1 MSKPRIALISY
12 SPLAV
17 GGIETHLLQI
27 FHGLGKEFDFTVLG
41 VLADPFLSSVEAL
54 GIACVPLA
62 PAPKFGADA
71 LLRLG
76 GEFRERRIDLVH
88 THDTRGGLLG
98 RIAARRAG
106 IPAIHT
112 VHTPS
117 FFLPQNPL
125 SVQAYRLAERLLARY
140 ATDRMIFVSRTIQ
153 QIYLDGRIAA
163 AGKARLVPN
172 GLEAEW
178 FQPVQHILREQTEI
192 RFLFVGRL
200 AREKGIGTLAAA
212 FGIVAGRIPGARL
225 VIAGDGPKKEELL
238 RAAEAGGWSNRLD
251 WLGMLSRV
259 RARETMRT
267 ADVFVLP
274 SDFESFSYTLLEAMA
289 CGLPCIACD
298 VGGNRDLV
306 EPGRTGS
313 LVPRADARRLA
324 DEMVR
329 LAENAEQRIA
339 FGAEG
344 AVRAREYTLDRMIA
358 GTRSVYREAL
368 TRPHPQGN

>member
-125 SVQAYRLAERLLARY
+125 SVQA
-140 ATDRMIFVSRTIQ
+140 T
-153 QIYLDGRIAA
+153 GW
-163 AGKARLVPN
+163 PN
-172 GLEAEW
+172 DCW
-178 FQPVQHILREQTEI
+178 PDM
-192 RFLFVGRL
+192 
-200 AREKGIGTLAAA
+200 
-212 FGIVAGRIPGARL
+212 P
-225 VIAGDGPKKEELL
+225 P
-238 RAAEAGGWSNRLD
+238 
-251 WLGMLSRV
+251 
-259 RARETMRT
+259 
-267 ADVFVLP
+267 
-274 SDFESFSYTLLEAMA
+274 
-289 CGLPCIACD
+289 
-298 VGGNRDLV
+298 
-306 EPGRTGS
+306 TG
-313 LVPRADARRLA
+313 
-324 DEMVR
+324 
-329 LAENAEQRIA
+329 
-339 FGAEG
+339 
-344 AVRAREYTLDRMIA
+344 
-358 GTRSVYREAL
+358 
-368 TRPHPQGN
+368 